1 VTDRRYRLASRPI
14 HRGYG
19 RPKLREIREL
29 ADDGTPPRVVVVV
42 ADADAMDVR
51 QALER
56 ACQDGREDRAGE
68 IMALRDYLIAQIAQ
82 DARIT
87 EMRRRTSTPA
97 QTLAARLAANR
108 ATLAKMT
115 ELTEG

>member
-1 VTDRRYRLASRPI
+1 MTTRHYKLAARPV
-14 HRGYG
+14 HRGTG
-19 RPKLREIREL
+19 RPKLREIFEHT
-29 ADDGTPPRVVVVV
+29 DGMPPQVVVVV

-87 EMRRRTSTPA
+87 EMRQRTSTPA